1 MSRELT
7 DQQIQ
12 KLLQSDEDQLLEQ
25 LGMRSVVVT
34 HDLTKSAE
42 VQLNL
47 SAADIRAMGIKD
59 DMKDLGKRIFRRWNR
74 SAYELACGGDPDD
87 AKTRDDLERALGIGE
102 AAAIGVLTG
111 ALIGVGL
118 MAALAPVVATLLVK
132 KFFNPAYGEFCQF
145 WKEKL

>member
-1 MSRELT
+1 MIQPVT
-7 DQQIQ
+7 DQQIRQ
-12 KLLQSDEDQLLEQ
+12 LLQSDEDQLLEQ
-25 LGMRSVVVT
+25 LGMRSAVAT
-34 HDLTKSAE
+34 RDLKKSADVE
-42 VQLNL
+42 LDL
-47 SAADIRAMGIKD
+47 SSADLKAMGIKD
-59 DMKDLGKRIFRRWNR
+59 DMNDLGKRILRRWNR

-87 AKTRDDLERALGIGE
+87 AKTRADLEKALGIGE